1 MPEATHRWRKPSQ
14 TLAATAE
21 SRNLGCAKC
30 GTWRMRRASLLS
42 ALRESCWPGALR
54 MAVLPVCFGDHK
66 SRGGRLR
73 ARYSCPR
80 VRTLAQRLLGGQ
92 QVRGNGTASAL
103 IFRRRGMSAAGG
115 CGFGAIVFPKV
126 ALVARPPN
134 VLSLSRPR
142 AFTLQQRD
150 AQRRAEPRRGSA
162 GPANGTWSAAV
173 KS

>member
-1 MPEATHRWRKPSQ
+1 MPEATHRLRKPSQ

-21 SRNLGCAKC
+21 NTDLGCAASGRSVVPQAAILALGCAKC
-30 GTWRMRRASLLS
+30 WTRRMRRAPLLS

-142 AFTLQQRD
+142 AFTCRQH
-150 AQRRAEPRRGSA
+150 
-162 GPANGTWSAAV
+162 
-173 KS
+173 